1 MRYVFD
7 LDGTLC
13 TTTDGDYNVA
23 RPFRDRIA
31 RVNKLF
37 ESGHSITIYTA
48 RGMGR
53 NKDNQVA
60 AITQFYDLTLAQLN
74 GWGVKFHDL
83 RLGKP
88 SGDIYVDDK
97 GMKDAE
103 FFAD

>member
-23 RPFRDRIA
+23 RPLGNRIA
-31 RVNKLF
+31 RVNQLF
-37 ESGHSITIYTA
+37 DSGHDITIYTA

-53 NKDNQVA
+53 NKNNQVA
-60 AITQFYDLTLAQLN
+60 AITQFYDMTLLQLHS
-74 GWGVKFHDL
+74 WGVKFHDL

-97 GMKDAE
+97 GMSDAK
-103 FFAD
+103 FFTD